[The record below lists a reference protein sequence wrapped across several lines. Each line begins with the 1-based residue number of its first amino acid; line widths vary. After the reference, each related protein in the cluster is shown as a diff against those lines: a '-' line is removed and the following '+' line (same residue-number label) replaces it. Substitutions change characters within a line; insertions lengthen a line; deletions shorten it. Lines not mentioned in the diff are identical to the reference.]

1 MLLTILHTRET
12 PSTLRS
18 RLTSTWPRV
27 SARCPPGSS
36 ACGWGTCSTTRTRP
50 GADTRGL
57 RGWGST
63 SLWSRQECDT
73 GNLLWKTIKI
83 PLLLVTLPFYRN
95 SAIQEPS
102 SSQEICLTNEFGKF
116 RPRRCNFRFCAFC
129 EKLEEVKPI
138 FMKGFCEEMVQSFF
152 DKEYFADGLRNKRIF
167 FRFEQLPKHCLKA
180 CFYSGFST

>member
-1 MLLTILHTRET
+1 MQLTTHHTRET
-12 PSTLRS
+12 LSTPRS
-18 RLTSTWPRV
+18 RLTWTWPRV
-27 SARCPPGSS
+27 SALCPLGSS

-63 SLWSRQECDT
+63 SLWSRQECEWEYYQ
-73 GNLLWKTIKI
+73 NLKKQCIANSCFIGDST
-83 PLLLVTLPFYRN
+83 FFRN

-116 RPRRCNFRFCAFC
+116 RPRRCNFKFCAFC

-138 FMKGFCEEMVQSFF
+138 HMKGFCEEMVQSFF
-152 DKEYFADGLRNKRIF
+152 DKEYFSEGLRNKRIF
-167 FRFEQLPKHCLKA
+167 FRCAIF
-180 CFYSGFST
+180 